1 MKKNTKRIIA
11 IVLSILTVLSVLSL
25 VVVNAADT
33 NKNTVGETS
42 NDGLWTYRYE
52 TGKGVSNKLAGW
64 CVTGYNGAHVDEL
77 TLPDEIDGNK
87 ITLAENLRTFKTKR
101 LYIPNNYKKILE
113 GSVTNYT
120 NENTVEEI
128 YFAQDFD
135 TEEHQ
140 IKLAVQAVARCK
152 NLTKVV
158 LPNKIATPTEPGHN
172 GGPITNTE
180 DGITTTYE
188 CFDIYA
194 LAFNPKLKYVKLPEN
209 ITEIPY
215 GMFKNDTSLERIILP
230 DGLEYFSP
238 MAFEGCT
245 NLKEIYIPD
254 TLKEYPHHDILVA
267 IMPYQQVDVLTTS
280 EDMKTRLETSLKNQ
294 VNRRNNDEDTFHDT
308 VDTYYGTANV
318 NIRLVDKDYVN
329 PDYYPDYPDKAD
341 TINVCELL
349 DKTTT
354 LVGEQFNFLVD
365 YNTKP
370 DKLSASD
377 AEKWY
382 KEYYSCYKRIVGDTF
397 SRIENLSFYETDTN
411 TKHGQMQTEGYNEL
425 SQPCEKY
432 NSSVTENAYV
442 SRRLDYDKVYKY
454 VFKFG
459 DKGYCKNQTLEGYF
473 KLIKN
478 ADGTVTYIKAEN
490 PNETETTTP
499 VTTTETNPTQTEPVT
514 NPAGSEPVEATTA
527 APGTTEPTVTTP
539 ATMPPIVPQTTQ
551 AQPATQANTQPATKA
566 TDPIEENASTVTINA
581 KTVKTTTVTKSYNAG
596 KILKVNIKNI
606 GSIVPKFGSSKK
618 DVVSVTNKGQITCR
632 KKGSAVITITIGNA
646 TVKYNITVKNNPTV
660 NIKGKKVKTSTRYAF
675 TKGKKLKLTIKR
687 KAKSINNVYKST
699 NKKIAKITSA
709 KNATTIYI
717 KGYKKGKATITIKVN
732 GVKKYKIKVR
742 VK

>member
-42 NDGLWTYRYE
+42 NDGLWTYFYE
-52 TGKGVSNKLAGW
+52 SKSIHNKLAGW

-87 ITLAENLRTFKTKR
+87 ITLAKNLNTFRTKK
-101 LYIPNNYKKILE
+101 LYIPNNYKKILKC
-113 GSVTNYT
+113 GSTNYT
-120 NENTVEEI
+120 DTVEEI

-140 IKLAVQAVARCK
+140 IKLSEEAVAECK

-194 LAFNPKLKYVKLPEN
+194 LAFNPKLKYVKFPEN

-230 DGLEYFSP
+230 DGLEYFSAP
-238 MAFEGCT
+238 ALEGCT
-245 NLKEIYIPD
+245 NLKEIYIPN
-254 TLKEYPHHDILVA
+254 TLKGYPSSHRLFGIA
-267 IMPYQQVDVLTTS
+267 PYQQVDVLTT
-280 EDMKTRLETSLKNQ
+280 
-294 VNRRNNDEDTFHDT
+294 DEDTKLRFENALEDDVNRWNNGGDISHDT
-308 VDTYYGTANV
+308 VDTYFGTANV

-370 DKLSASD
+370 DKLSTSD

-382 KEYYSCYKRIVGDTF
+382 KEYYKCYKRIVGDTF

-411 TKHGQMQTEGYNEL
+411 TKHGQMQTKGYNEL

-432 NSSVTENAYV
+432 NSSARENAYV

-459 DKGYCKNQTLEGYF
+459 DSGYCKNQTLEGYF

-606 GSIVPKFGSSKK
+606 GSIVPKFTSSKK

-675 TKGKKLKLTIKR
+675 AKGKKLKLTIKR

-709 KNATTIYI
+709 KNATTVYI

>member
-25 VVVNAADT
+25 IVVNAADT

-42 NDGLWTYRYE
+42 KDGLWSYFYE

-64 CVTGYNGAHVDEL
+64 CVTGYNGAHVDVL

-87 ITLAENLRTFKTKR
+87 ITLARNLNTFRTKK
-101 LYIPNNYKKILE
+101 LYIPNNYKKILTC
-113 GSVTNYT
+113 GATKNT
-120 NENTVEEI
+120 DTVEEI

-140 IKLAVQAVARCK
+140 IKLDEQAVAQCK

-230 DGLEYFSP
+230 DGLEYFS
-238 MAFEGCT
+238 ALALEGCT
-245 NLKEIYIPD
+245 NLKEIYIPN
-254 TLKEYPHHDILVA
+254 TLKGYPSSHRLFGIA
-267 IMPYQQVDVLTTS
+267 PYQQVDVLTT
-280 EDMKTRLETSLKNQ
+280 
-294 VNRRNNDEDTFHDT
+294 DEDTKLRFENALEDDVNRWNNGEDTSHET
-308 VDTYYGTANV
+308 VDTYFRTANV

-329 PDYYPDYPDKAD
+329 PDYYPNYPDKAD

-365 YNTKP
+365 YNIKP

-397 SRIENLSFYETDTN
+397 NRIENLSFYETDTN
-411 TKHGQMQTEGYNEL
+411 TKHGQMQTKGYNEL

-432 NSSVTENAYV
+432 NSSARENAYT

-459 DKGYCKNQTLEGYF
+459 DSGYCKNQTLEGYF

-490 PNETETTTP
+490 PNETETTAP
-499 VTTTETNPTQTEPVT
+499 ITTTETNPVGTEPVT
-514 NPAGSEPVEATTA
+514 NPAGSEPVEPTTDVVEPTEQTTA
-527 APGTTEPTVTTP
+527 ETTAPKADVKPITKPSVKKDNKKNNSKTT
-539 ATMPPIVPQTTQ
+539 AKNKYKKSKKN
-551 AQPATQANTQPATKA
+551 NTL
-566 TDPIEENASTVTINA
+566 
-581 KTVKTTTVTKSYNAG
+581 TVKTKTKT
-596 KILKVNIKNI
+596 IKL
-606 GSIVPKFGSSKK
+606 
-618 DVVSVTNKGQITCR
+618 
-632 KKGSAVITITIGNA
+632 
-646 TVKYNITVKNNPTV
+646 
-660 NIKGKKVKTSTRYAF
+660 
-675 TKGKKLKLTIKR
+675 KKLKKKNRTVKPLTVK
-687 KAKSINNVYKST
+687 KAKGKVTYKLIKKGT
-699 NKKIAKITSA
+699 NKKIWKYLKIS
-709 KNATTIYI
+709 
-717 KGYKKGKATITIKVN
+717 KKGAITIKKW
-732 GVKKYKIKVR
+732 KKAKKGTYKIKVTVTAAGNKAYKKGSKTVT
-742 VK
+742 VKVRIK

>member
-25 VVVNAADT
+25 IVVNAADI

-42 NDGLWTYRYE
+42 NDDLWTYRYE
-52 TGKGVSNKLAGW
+52 TGKGISNKLAGW

-120 NENTVEEI
+120 DENTVEEI

-194 LAFNPKLKYVKLPEN
+194 LAFNPKLKYVKFPEN

-230 DGLEYFSP
+230 DGLEYFSVS
-238 MAFEGCT
+238 ALEGCT
-245 NLKEIYIPD
+245 NLKEIYIPN
-254 TLKEYPHHDILVA
+254 TLKGYPNSQILFRIA
-267 IMPYQQVDVLTTS
+267 PYQQVDVLTTD
-280 EDMKTRLETSLKNQ
+280 EDTKLRFENALEED
-294 VNRRNNDEDTFHDT
+294 VNRRNNDGDTFHDT

-318 NIRLVDKDYVN
+318 NIKLVDKDYVN

-382 KEYYSCYKRIVGDTF
+382 KEYYWCYRQIVGDTF

-411 TKHGQMQTEGYNEL
+411 TKHGQMQTKGYNEL

-432 NSSVTENAYV
+432 NSSVTENAYT

-490 PNETETTTP
+490 PNETETNP
-499 VTTTETNPTQTEPVT
+499 VGTEPVT
-514 NPAGSEPVEATTA
+514 NPVGSEPVETTTA
-527 APGTTEPTVTTP
+527 TPGATEPTV
-539 ATMPPIVPQTTQ
+539 ATVATVPPIVPQTTQ

-632 KKGSAVITITIGNA
+632 KKGSAVITITIGNV
-646 TVKYNITVKNNPTV
+646 TVKYNITVKNNPTIKIAGKSFKAKKTYPV
-660 NIKGKKVKTSTRYAF
+660 KKGKALKIKIIGKAKTYKNSYVSSNKKVAKIVSKKTSA
-675 TKGKKLKLTIKR
+675 TIKA
-687 KAKSINNVYKST
+687 KAL
-699 NKKIAKITSA
+699 
-709 KNATTIYI
+709 
-717 KGYKKGKATITIKVN
+717 KKGKATITIKVN

>member
-42 NDGLWTYRYE
+42 KDGLWSYFYE
-52 TGKGVSNKLAGW
+52 EGKSISNKLAGW

-87 ITLAENLRTFKTKR
+87 ITLARNLNTFRTKK
-101 LYIPNNYKKILE
+101 LYIPNNYKKILTC
-113 GSVTNYT
+113 GTTNYT
-120 NENTVEEI
+120 DTVEEI

-135 TEEHQ
+135 TKEHQ
-140 IKLAVQAVARCK
+140 IKLSERAVAQCK

-230 DGLEYFSP
+230 DRLEYFSVS
-238 MAFEGCT
+238 ALEGCT
-245 NLKEIYIPD
+245 NLKEIYIPN
-254 TLKEYPHHDILVA
+254 TLKSYPNSQILFRIA
-267 IMPYQQVDVLTTS
+267 PYQQVDVLTTE
-280 EDMKTRLETSLKNQ
+280 EDTKLRFEDALEDD

-318 NIRLVDKDYVN
+318 NIKLVDKDYVN

-370 DKLSASD
+370 DKLSTSD

-382 KEYYSCYKRIVGDTF
+382 KEYYKCYKKIVGDAF
-397 SRIENLSFYETDTN
+397 SNIENLSFYETDTN
-411 TKHGQMQTEGYNEL
+411 TKHGQMQTKGYNEL

-432 NSSVTENAYV
+432 NSSARENAYT

-459 DKGYCKNQTLEGYF
+459 DSGYCKNQTLEGYF

-478 ADGTVTYIKAEN
+478 ADGTITYIKAEN

-499 VTTTETNPTQTEPVT
+499 ITTTETNPIGTEPVT

-527 APGTTEPTVTTP
+527 PTVATI

-606 GSIVPKFGSSKK
+606 GSIVPKFTSSKK

-632 KKGSAVITITIGNA
+632 KKGSAVITITIGNV
-646 TVKYNITVKNNPTV
+646 TVKYNITVKNNPTIKIAGKSFKAKKTYPV
-660 NIKGKKVKTSTRYAF
+660 KKGKALKIKIIGKAKTYKNSYVSSNKKVAKIVSKKTSA
-675 TKGKKLKLTIKR
+675 TIKA
-687 KAKSINNVYKST
+687 KAL
-699 NKKIAKITSA
+699 
-709 KNATTIYI
+709 
-717 KGYKKGKATITIKVN
+717 KKGKATITIKVN

>member
-42 NDGLWTYRYE
+42 KDGLWSYFYE
-52 TGKGVSNKLAGW
+52 SKSIHNKLEGW

-87 ITLAENLRTFKTKR
+87 ITLARNLNTFRTKK
-101 LYIPNNYKKILE
+101 LYIPNNYKKILTC
-113 GSVTNYT
+113 GSTNYT
-120 NENTVEEI
+120 DTVEEI

-140 IKLAVQAVARCK
+140 IKLSERAVAQCK

-230 DGLEYFSP
+230 DGLEYFAP

-245 NLKEIYIPD
+245 NLKEIYTPD
-254 TLKEYPHHDILVA
+254 TLKEYPHDDILVA
-267 IMPYQQVDVLTTS
+267 IMPYQQVDVLTTN
-280 EDMKTRLETSLKNQ
+280 EDMKTRLETSLENE
-294 VNRRNNDEDTFHDT
+294 VNRWNNSGDTSHET
-308 VDTYYGTANV
+308 VDTYFGTANV
-318 NIRLVDKDYVN
+318 NIKLVDKDYVN
-329 PDYYPDYPDKAD
+329 PNYYPDYPDKAD

-370 DKLSASD
+370 DELSTSD

-382 KEYYSCYKRIVGDTF
+382 KEYYKCYKKIVGDAF
-397 SRIENLSFYETDTN
+397 CNIENLSFYETDTN
-411 TKHGQMQTEGYNEL
+411 TKHGQMQTKGYNEL

-432 NSSVTENAYV
+432 NSSAKENAYT

-459 DKGYCKNQTLEGYF
+459 DSGYCKNQTLEGYF

-490 PNETETTTP
+490 PNETETTAP
-499 VTTTETNPTQTEPVT
+499 VTTTETNPIGTEPVT

-527 APGTTEPTVTTP
+527 PTVATI

-551 AQPATQANTQPATKA
+551 AQPATQDNTQPATKA

-606 GSIVPKFGSSKK
+606 GSIVPKFTSSKK

-675 TKGKKLKLTIKR
+675 TKGKKLKLTIKG

-717 KGYKKGKATITIKVN
+717 KGYKKGKATIGVYVN
-732 GVKKYKIKVR
+732 GKSFKIKVR
-742 VK
+742 IK